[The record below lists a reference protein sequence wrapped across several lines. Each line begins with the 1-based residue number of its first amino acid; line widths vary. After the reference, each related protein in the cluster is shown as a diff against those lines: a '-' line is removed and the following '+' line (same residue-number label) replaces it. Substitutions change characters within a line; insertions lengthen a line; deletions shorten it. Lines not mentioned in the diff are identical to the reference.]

1 MKKYLGYLVIGLLS
15 ASFTILGMQ
24 FISKNTDSN
33 IITTTHDSNDEG
45 NFSFVDYRG
54 SVAYNVPNFV
64 EASQK
69 TVNAVVSVIN
79 FSNQTQRRALDPF
92 EFFFGFPQQKPESQP
107 DRPSGQGSVVIIS
120 EDGYIVTNNHVIKGA
135 NKIEI
140 VLNNQKS
147 YTADLIGTIR
157 IQILLY

>member
-54 SVAYNVPNFV
+54 SVAYNVLNFV

-69 TVNAVVSVIN
+69 TVNAVVSLIN
-79 FSNQTQRRALDPF
+79 FLNQTQRSDYDPYKY
-92 EFFFGFPQQKPESQP
+92 FFGYPNL
-107 DRPSGQGSVVIIS
+107 
-120 EDGYIVTNNHVIKGA
+120 TH
-135 NKIEI
+135 
-140 VLNNQKS
+140 
-147 YTADLIGTIR
+147 
-157 IQILLY
+157 

>member
-1 MKKYLGYLVIGLLS
+1 
-15 ASFTILGMQ
+15 MQ
-24 FISKNTDSN
+24 FISNNTDSN
-33 IITTTHDSNDEG
+33 IISTTHDSNDEG
-45 NFSFVDYRG
+45 NCSFVDYRG

-107 DRPSGQGSVVIIS
+107 DRPSGQGSGVIIS

-147 YTADLIGTIR
+147 YTADLIDTDPNTDISLFNIVDKDIHFVKFTNSEDR
-157 IQILLY
+157 N